1 VRGVISSRQS
11 KTTCRTF
18 REKVVVRQF
27 PRANHQ
33 IFAGDDLAVDLTN
46 PQNKLEI
53 KIEPEEKRLHKWAKV
68 HDVLEIWQG
77 SQNQQSTQKYSCTQ
91 IKPMTATEYISDT
104 EEIAKA
110 S

>member
-1 VRGVISSRQS
+1 
-11 KTTCRTF
+11 
-18 REKVVVRQF
+18 VVRQF

-53 KIEPEEKRLHKWAKV
+53 KIEPEEKRLHKLAKV

-77 SQNQQSTQKYSCTQ
+77 SQNQQSTQK
-91 IKPMTATEYISDT
+91 
-104 EEIAKA
+104 
-110 S
+110 